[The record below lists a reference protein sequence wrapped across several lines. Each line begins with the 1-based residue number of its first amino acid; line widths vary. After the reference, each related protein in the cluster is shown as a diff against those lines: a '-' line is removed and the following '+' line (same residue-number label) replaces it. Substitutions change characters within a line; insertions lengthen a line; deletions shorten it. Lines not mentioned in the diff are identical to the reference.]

1 AGFGRRWQEIAEEFG
16 LDAAG
21 RVSEAVATREIW
33 SGITVFWPLDGGG
46 RVPVE
51 LSGLPILDAEKNFV
65 GYRGFGVC
73 RDLDSLAHLADL
85 RRLEPSGA
93 ASAPTVPADIVPV
106 DARPAPAA
114 APALPEARTESPGST
129 SPQDDPEDR
138 AEARQNVVPFRQP
151 GEPKSSALTP
161 VENSA
166 FNELAR
172 QLSARLDRDDAG
184 PQAASAGRRALEPSP
199 TVSEDEL

>member
-51 LSGLPILDAEKNFV
+51 LSGLPILDAERNFV

-85 RRLEPSGA
+85 RRLEPLGA
-93 ASAPTVPADIVPV
+93 TAAPTVPADIVPV

-114 APALPEARTESPGST
+114 APALPEARTESPSST
-129 SPQDDPEDR
+129 SPQDDPQDR
-138 AEARQNVVPFRQP
+138 AEVRQNVVPFRPP
-151 GEPKSSALTP
+151 GEQKSAALTP

-172 QLSARLDRDDAG
+172 QLSARLDRDDAS
-184 PQAASAGRRALEPSP
+184 QQLASTRRSLEPSP
-199 TVSEDEL
+199 TVPEDEL